1 MNIAE
6 HNKFAWDK
14 EVNTGCQW
22 TVPVT
27 SDDVL
32 RAKNGECII
41 KLSPVKPI
49 PKEWIGDIIGKKV
62 LCLASGGG
70 QQGPLFAAMGA
81 DVTVFDI
88 SPLQLAQDDRVAKRD
103 NLSIRTQQGD
113 MRDLSVFPD
122 EEFDLIYHPISNCFV
137 DDVSRVWGECYRV
150 LKRQGVLLA
159 GFWNP
164 INCIFDMDEWYNNK
178 NLVIRYSIPYSD
190 LVQLPEK
197 KLAEAISNG
206 EPLEFGHSLE
216 SQIGGQINAG
226 FVINGFYEDSFE
238 NDLVTP
244 YIDTVIVTRAV
255 KL

>member
-1 MNIAE
+1 MNVSE
-6 HNKFAWDK
+6 HNKYAWDK

-27 SDDVL
+27 SDDIRRV
-32 RAKNGECII
+32 KDGEYTI
-41 KLSPVKPI
+41 KLSPRKLV
-49 PKEWIGDIIGKKV
+49 PKEWIGDIAGKKV

-81 DVTVFDI
+81 DVTVFDN
-88 SPLQLAQDDRVAKRD
+88 SPLQLGQDEMVAKRD
-103 NLSIRTQQGD
+103 HLNIHTQQGD

-122 EEFDLIYHPISNCFV
+122 NAFDVIYHPISNCFV
-137 DDVSRVWGECYRV
+137 EDIGRVWAECYRV
-150 LKRQGVLLA
+150 LKRHGVLLS

-164 INCIFDMDEWYNNK
+164 INYIFDMDEWYNKK

-190 LVQLPEK
+190 VVQLSEE
-197 KLAEAISNG
+197 KLAEAVRDG

-216 SQIGGQINAG
+216 SQIGGQIKAG
-226 FVINGFYEDSFE
+226 FIIGGFYEDSFE
-238 NDLVTP
+238 DDLLTQ
-244 YIDTVIVTRAV
+244 YMDTVIVTKAV